1 MLEPS
6 KGGEML
12 VRTGIAAL
20 IAGAAL
26 GAHAQQAVFET
37 KSLTPEAALTAA
49 RAALE
54 SCRKAGYQVS
64 VAVVD
69 RSGLPQVLLR
79 DRYAT
84 AHTVDIALDKAWTA
98 ASFKIP
104 TAALAAET
112 QSGRPMSGLRSHARV
127 MAAGGGQVIEAAG
140 SVLGAIAVSGAA
152 GGDADDACSRAGI
165 KAIADGLE
173 F

>member
-1 MLEPS
+1 MHTRIS
-6 KGGEML
+6 
-12 VRTGIAAL
+12 IAAL
-20 IAGAAL
+20 IACAAFS
-26 GAHAQQAVFET
+26 AQAQQAIFET
-37 KSLTPEAALTAA
+37 KSLTPETALVAA

-54 SCRKAGYQVS
+54 SCRKTGYQVS

-69 RSGLPQVLLR
+69 RSGLAQVLLR

-104 TAALAAET
+104 TASLAAET
-112 QSGRPMSGLRSHARV
+112 QAGKPMSGLRSHARV
-127 MAAGGGQVIEAAG
+127 IAAAGGQVIEAAG

-152 GGDADDACSRAGI
+152 GGDADDVCAQAGV
-165 KAIADGLE
+165 KAIAESLE